1 MVTQFAL
8 LALIVW
14 WLLVVGM
21 LAGHRIALVAR
32 GERRPETFA
41 PDGSDLT
48 GFGQRL
54 VRVHANN
61 YENVPVF
68 AAVLLF
74 AIAAGSSQVTDGLA
88 PWLVAARVAQ
98 GATHLL
104 GADFQFVTVRFVF
117 YLFQLGIIAYWLL
130 RLLGAI

>member
-1 MVTQFAL
+1 MATQFAL
-8 LALIVW
+8 VALLVW
-14 WLLVVGM
+14 WLLVVLM

-41 PDGSDLT
+41 PDGSDLA

-61 YENVPVF
+61 YENVPIF
-68 AAVLLF
+68 AAVLLL
-74 AIAAGSSQVTDGLA
+74 ALATDAGHVTAPLA

-104 GADFQFVTVRFVF
+104 GADFQFVIVRFLF
-117 YLFQLGIIAYWLL
+117 YLVQVGIVAYWLV
-130 RLLGAI
+130 RLLL